1 MQEQTTTLTITNDTA
16 CLAQV
21 RDMVQ
26 RAITD
31 SHCPNEW
38 GMQVQLAV
46 DEAVT
51 NIIEHAYQGVP
62 YGQGT
67 ITLCQTIAPDRYQ
80 MIIEDNGL
88 SFEPRDQGEIDIQEH
103 VRQGRSGGLGIF
115 LMRRIM
121 DVVDYSF
128 EAGVCNRLLL
138 IKYLNG

>member
-1 MQEQTTTLTITNDTA
+1 VQEQTTTLTITNDTA
-16 CLAQV
+16 CLAPV

-26 RAITD
+26 RAIVEG
-31 SHCPNEW
+31 HCPDEW

-51 NIIEHAYQGVP
+51 NIIEHAYSGV
-62 YGQGT
+62 GRGLGT
-67 ITLCQTIAPDRYQ
+67 ITLCQTIAVDRYQ

-88 SFEPRDQGEIDIQEH
+88 SFEPQTHGEIDIHEH
-103 VRQGRSGGLGIF
+103 VRRGRSGGLGIF

-138 IKYLNG
+138 IKYMS

>member
-1 MQEQTTTLTITNDTA
+1 VHDQTSTLNITNDTA

-21 RDMVQ
+21 RAMVQ
-26 RAITD
+26 EGIDA
-31 SHCPNEW
+31 SEFP
-38 GMQVQLAV
+38 GQMAGQVQLAV

-51 NIIEHAYQGVP
+51 NIIEHAYIGVQR
-62 YGQGT
+62 GLGT
-67 ITLCQTIAPDRYQ
+67 IKLCQTIADDRYQ

-88 SFEPRDQGEIDIQEH
+88 SFEPTRKVDLDIREH

-138 IKYLNG
+138 IKYR